1 MANPVQINDGLF
13 TAGLVLSAQEA
24 RTGLSALVAH
34 DGAGARLGV
43 FYEGTQTLVT
53 GTATTSPSMQVSV
66 APLAFCGQ
74 KASSEGVYV
83 GRSPGQVFVDIA
95 AAPASNSRIDVVYAM
110 QRDANST
117 TSPDG
122 ITQGEVG
129 VITGTAAV
137 SPTKPAIPAGAV
149 EVGTVQVPAG
159 ATSTTD
165 ATHPPTITTTCQWTT
180 GSGAPIP
187 VRNAT
192 EQTALTAYDQ
202 LAVSRLDLHSR
213 QVYNGADSAWYPR
226 TGTNIAG
233 AGWADNTGTPFNGTS
248 YRRTADGLCQ
258 LSGLLYRTDP
268 TFGTTSGVF
277 YVIGFVPSWMAPTD
291 CAKQF
296 DVWSS
301 LGPGAVVRVTTAGQ
315 VSFASIGSS
324 FNVVS
329 GTFSVSVEGSWWR

>member
-1 MANPVQINDGLF
+1 
-13 TAGLVLSAQEA
+13 
-24 RTGLSALVAH
+24 
-34 DGAGARLGV
+34 
-43 FYEGTQTLVT
+43 
-53 GTATTSPSMQVSV
+53 
-66 APLAFCGQ
+66 LAFCGQ
-74 KASSEGVYV
+74 KASTEGVYV

-149 EVGTVQVPAG
+149 EVGTVTVAAG
-159 ATSTTD
+159 VTATTNAGCT
-165 ATHPPTITTTCQWTT
+165 AATTCQWTA
-180 GSGAPIP
+180 GSGSPIP
-187 VRNAT
+187 VRNST

-226 TGTNIAG
+226 TGANIAG

-268 TFGTTSGVF
+268 TFSTTNGVF
-277 YVIGFVPSWMAPTD
+277 YVIGFVPAWMAPTD

-329 GTFSVSVEGSWWR
+329 GTFSVSVEGFWWR